1 MYVVIDF
8 ETTGFDPATCDIIEF
23 AYAAFEDNGIF
34 IKAERL
40 YFYHKGMSWSEE
52 AYNVHQIPLSFLE
65 KHEDEFKTNLIKMYS
80 ILNNNTVV
88 GFNCKHFD
96 CPFAVTW
103 LARQG
108 IYGLS
113 FHRIKDVMLSY
124 KPITKRSRIKLT
136 KLTEM
141 MNIDPNTVRVFTERW
156 FGGDEVGLRSH
167 EASYD
172 VTITALLTFMAVN
185 KKLMT
190 FAYAD
195 TNTSAVT
202 INVDDEFGQSADVEQ
217 KKVYCVD
224 ITYVSANG
232 TLDTFSIPIGGL
244 SSNVELS
251 TQFTHV
257 GTATSTIYA
266 CKGSDGTPV
275 TLDTSTGLLRICG
288 SEITEVKTADT
299 VSKLLAIIS

>member
-1 MYVVIDF
+1 MYVVIDL

-40 YFYHKGMSWSEE
+40 YFYHKGMSWNEE
-52 AYNVHQIPLSFLE
+52 AYKVHQIPLSFLE

-141 MNIDPNTVRVFTERW
+141 MQIDPNTVRTFTERW

-185 KKLMT
+185 KNLMT

-195 TNTSAVT
+195 TNTNAVT
-202 INVDDEFGQSADVEQ
+202 IDVDEEFGQSADVIQTKAPCIYVPFITVKGEQ
-217 KKVYCVD
+217 
-224 ITYVSANG
+224 
-232 TLDTFSIPIGGL
+232 DTFSVTINGL
-244 SSNVELS
+244 SNSFELR
-251 TQFTHV
+251 TPFRHV
-257 GTATSTIYA
+257 GTSTSTIYA
-266 CKGSDGTPV
+266 CKGSDGMPI
-275 TLDTSTGLLRICG
+275 TLDTSTGILRICG
-288 SEITEVKTADT
+288 SDVTEVKTTDD
-299 VSKLLAIIS
+299 VSKLLTIIS